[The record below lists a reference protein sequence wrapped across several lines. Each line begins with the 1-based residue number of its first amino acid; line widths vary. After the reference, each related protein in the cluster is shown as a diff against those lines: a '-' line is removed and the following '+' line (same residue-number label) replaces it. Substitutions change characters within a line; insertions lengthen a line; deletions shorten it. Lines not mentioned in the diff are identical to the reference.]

1 MKTTTEPNK
10 STPHKS
16 KPKKPAPH
24 PLPAPLAELL
34 TNLANLTVA
43 WEKLADV
50 KEDELPSLVDRNLL
64 VNGAEKIGKA
74 IRHFHAFIM
83 ALEGCA
89 THYETA
95 KEPKAVVAAGQSMAF
110 LGVLDEI
117 IAKIV
122 PQFIALLNHRAP
134 NSTNFDLLRL
144 AMSTANGN
152 GDDAVKYIRRFEKI
166 FPDADKED
174 DNIVGDENPVG
185 DFAWEI
191 YSRLFDMNALADE
204 FPAHM
209 RTVAVQMNAWPMLQF
224 PGRDNRER
232 FEEIAARFDLG
243 SACTPDTEES
253 STSETSSTEPQNI
266 PCAAQPPAPQFVE
279 EPLQPEQPASE
290 PTNDAS
296 PYSPPVSSPTMTLPR
311 KGKIG
316 RLPLRVREQL
326 NLRIADGVE
335 TTPLL
340 AWLNAQVDTQEIL
353 RRDFASRPVTP
364 QNLSEWCQGGFQD
377 WLRAQRTLD
386 LARDMAEQADSL
398 DKIMGAERYSE
409 RLSTI
414 MAAQLAQIAIPLMEE
429 TGDLKQRWTNTR
441 QVLKELARLRHSDY
455 LATKVKLTARKNSTS
470 RSSELDLSTLFPV

>member
-243 SACTPDTEES
+243 SACPPDSEES
-253 STSETSSTEPQNI
+253 NTPSSTEAR
-266 PCAAQPPAPQFVE
+266 AAQPPEPQFIE
-279 EPLQPEQPASE
+279 EPLQPDPEPA
-290 PTNDAS
+290 
-296 PYSPPVSSPTMTLPR
+296 PYTQPVSSPTMTLPR

-316 RLPLRVREQL
+316 RLPLTVREQL

-340 AWLNAQVDTQEIL
+340 AWLNAQVETQEIL
-353 RRDFASRPVTP
+353 RRDFASRPVP
-364 QNLSEWCQGGFQD
+364 
-377 WLRAQRTLD
+377 
-386 LARDMAEQADSL
+386 
-398 DKIMGAERYSE
+398 
-409 RLSTI
+409 
-414 MAAQLAQIAIPLMEE
+414 
-429 TGDLKQRWTNTR
+429 
-441 QVLKELARLRHSDY
+441 
-455 LATKVKLTARKNSTS
+455 RKT
-470 RSSELDLSTLFPV
+470 

>member
-243 SACTPDTEES
+243 SACPPDSEES
-253 STSETSSTEPQNI
+253 NTPSSTEAR
-266 PCAAQPPAPQFVE
+266 AAQPPEPQFIE
-279 EPLQPEQPASE
+279 EPLQPDPEPA
-290 PTNDAS
+290 
-296 PYSPPVSSPTMTLPR
+296 PYTQPVSSPTMTLPR

-316 RLPLRVREQL
+316 RLPLTVREQL

-340 AWLNAQVDTQEIL
+340 AWLNAQVETQEIL

-364 QNLSEWCQGGFQD
+364 QNLSEWRQGGFQD
-377 WLRAQRTLD
+377 WLHLQQRLD
-386 LARDMAEQADSL
+386 MARDMAEQADSL
-398 DKIMGAERYSE
+398 DKILGAERYSE
-409 RLSTI
+409 RLSSI
-414 MAAQLAQIAIPLMEE
+414 MAAQLAQIAVPLMEE
-429 TGDLKQRWTNTR
+429 TGDLKQRWTHTR

-455 LATKVKLTARKNSTS
+455 LATKVKLTAQKSADRTS
-470 RSSELDLSTLFPV
+470 NFDLSSLFKE